1 MNAETLIEKTP
12 NLRAPS
18 PTVVRL
24 LNLLKAADADYE
36 EVITIVSRDAVLSAK
51 LLRLCNSA
59 CYGLAQPVSSLD
71 QAVIYLGY
79 GEIHR
84 LVMAVSFGGPIGVQL
99 PGYDMDAGTLWRHS
113 LVTALLTPRVLGHSK
128 QSSADTSTAYT
139 AGLLHDIGKLVI
151 GHSLDAARRER
162 IHRFVEAREGSLI
175 EAEKAVLGCDHA
187 EVGACLLRRWRIP
200 EVIADAVQHHH
211 QPPADGGAHLSAVV
225 HVADVLAHQT
235 GASPGWSSFA
245 IAIHESAL
253 TSLRLSAT
261 DLETLTFAALDCHEK
276 AEQQDQDTMQREP
289 AARRVEAAQCTF

>member
-1 MNAETLIEKTP
+1 MNPETLIDKTP

-24 LNLLKAADADYE
+24 LNLLKDPDADYD
-36 EVITIVSRDAVLSAK
+36 EVITIASRDPVLSAK

-79 GEIHR
+79 CEIHR
-84 LVMAVSFGGPIGVQL
+84 LVMAVSFGGPIGVEL

-113 LVTALLTPRVLGHSK
+113 LVTALLTPRVLGLTK

-139 AGLLHDIGKLVI
+139 AGLVHDIGKLVI
-151 GHSLDAARRER
+151 GHSLDAARREQ
-162 IHRFVEAREGSLI
+162 IHRFVEAQEGSLI
-175 EAEKAVLGCDHA
+175 DAEKAVIGCDHA

-211 QPPADGGAHLSAVV
+211 QPPADGGLHLSAVV

-235 GASPGWSSFA
+235 GASPGWGSFA
-245 IAIHESAL
+245 IAIHEAAL
-253 TSLRLSAT
+253 TSLGLSGE
-261 DLETLTFAALDCHEK
+261 DLEALTFAALDCQEK
-276 AEQQDQDTMQREP
+276 AAQQEQETSQRKP
-289 AARRVEAAQCTF
+289 AVRQAAAAQCTF